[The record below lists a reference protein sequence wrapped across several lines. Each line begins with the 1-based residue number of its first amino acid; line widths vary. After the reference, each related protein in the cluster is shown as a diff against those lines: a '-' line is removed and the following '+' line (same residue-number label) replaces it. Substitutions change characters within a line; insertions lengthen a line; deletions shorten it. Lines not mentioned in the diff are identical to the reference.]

1 MNISN
6 ILKFIQDAS
15 EPESNMKTIIF
26 IGVGLIIGMKLLKVI
41 FRGFRG

>member
-1 MNISN
+1 MNISSLL
-6 ILKFIQDAS
+6 ILTQETP

-41 FRGFRG
+41 FRGLRG

>member
-1 MNISN
+1 MNISS
-6 ILKFIQDAS
+6 LLVLTQETL